1 VSAVHGPSSADADR
15 QTVAIIGGGFSGAV
29 LAHQLVRRAPGQ
41 FRIVVVEPRSS
52 LGGGVA
58 YSTADPAHRINV
70 PSSRM
75 SFVPSDPCHFDRW
88 LKAEGALREDPEAVL
103 PDGRAFP
110 RRATFG
116 RYAAETIE
124 PYVLSGEI
132 EHRCRRAEA
141 VRQKEGGYEVELSDG
156 ERIAADHVVLA
167 ATHPSPSP
175 PRALESLRGD
185 PRMIVDTQ
193 DRAALDRVAP
203 DARVLIVGC
212 GLTMAD
218 IVASLA
224 ARGHRGKIT
233 AVSRRGLLS
242 RGHADVAG
250 EFGEFR
256 FPPSRTALE
265 LLRRV
270 RRTVRAAESQG
281 RPWQHAL
288 DAVRAQGAV
297 IWAELPESE
306 RRKIARRLRAFWDV
320 HRFRVA
326 PQVERVIERLRA
338 EGALTVLKGEP
349 VRAAA
354 RADAFEVEIRLRGG
368 LRLAA
373 DYDVAAL
380 ATGPAHRKLPETSPL
395 IGQLVRDGVVSL
407 DRIGL
412 GLATDETS
420 VALDQD
426 GRPSASF
433 WIAGPLARGAFGELM
448 GLPEVA
454 RHAELVAGQILRAE
468 DVRAR
473 RSRLLVA

>member
-1 VSAVHGPSSADADR
+1 MSATHGPSSSEAGR
-15 QTVAIIGGGFSGAV
+15 PTVAIIGGGFSGAV

-41 FRIVVVEPRSS
+41 FRIVIVEPRRN

-75 SFVPSDPCHFDRW
+75 SFIPSDPCHFDRW
-88 LKAEGALREDPEAVL
+88 LKADGALKDDPDALL

-116 RYAAETIE
+116 RYSAETIE
-124 PYVLSGEI
+124 PYLLTGEI
-132 EHRCRRAEA
+132 EHRCRRAET
-141 VRQKEGGYEVELSDG
+141 VRRSETGYEVELSDG
-156 ERIAADHVVLA
+156 ERIAADHVALA

-175 PRALESLRGD
+175 PPALEGLAGD
-185 PRMIVDTQ
+185 TRMIVDTQ
-193 DRAALDRVAP
+193 DSAALGRVAP

-233 AVSRRGLLS
+233 AVSRR
-242 RGHADVAG
+242 
-250 EFGEFR
+250 
-256 FPPSRTALE
+256 
-265 LLRRV
+265 V
-270 RRTVRAAESQG
+270 RRTVRAAEQQG
-281 RPWQHAL
+281 RPWQHVL
-288 DAVRAQGAV
+288 DAARFQGAV
-297 IWAELPESE
+297 IWAELPEAE
-306 RRKIARRLRAFWDV
+306 RRKVVRRLRAFWDV

-326 PQVERVIERLRA
+326 PQVEREIERLRA
-338 EGALTVLKGEP
+338 DGALTVLKGEP
-349 VRAAA
+349 VHAAA
-354 RADAFEVEIRLRGG
+354 RADALEVEIRLRGG
-368 LRLAA
+368 QRV
-373 DYDVAAL
+373 VAAYDAVTL

-395 IGQLVRDGVVSL
+395 IGQLVRDGLVST

-420 VALDQD
+420 VALGQD
-426 GRPSASF
+426 GRPSESF
-433 WIAGPLARGAFGELM
+433 WIAGPLARAAFGELM

-454 RHAELVAGQILRAE
+454 RHAELVAAHIIRAE
-468 DVRAR
+468 EVRAR